1 MRLGRAGV
9 VIVESV
15 KSVRLPVLVL
25 AILAAWVLI
34 HGILRD
40 GGWKRRLRVDEA
52 SGRRGPSMLRPGRA
66 PCNPTIRRWQA
77 QELTGWR
84 IAWP

>member
-40 GGWKRRLRVDEA
+40 GGLGHGGSGSMKRRVVAVPACCVRAGPLA
-52 SGRRGPSMLRPGRA
+52 PQQSAAGRHR
-66 PCNPTIRRWQA
+66 N
-77 QELTGWR
+77 
-84 IAWP
+84 

>member
-15 KSVRLPVLVL
+15 KSVRLTVLVL

-40 GGWKRRLRVDEA
+40 GGLEA
-52 SGRRGPSMLRPGRA
+52 AAPSR
-66 PCNPTIRRWQA
+66 
-77 QELTGWR
+77 
-84 IAWP
+84 